1 MRRARIPLREGGVHT
16 ICLARIAR
24 TESRSLS
31 VVDRISPQSIDRGVR
46 QWKFLNVPL
55 GALIALAKGI
65 QLFDSHSR
73 RRFGHRF
80 FTLRAFWLAALG
92 INLMWLGHYC
102 YANAVR
108 DHASI
113 NEGLVLFVLSIVA
126 IVWMAY
132 ENICETDLA
141 HGLAGSALQ
150 LALFF
155 PVALYSLPLL
165 LIAMAIVLFASFKA
179 GPAWLV
185 HR

>member
-1 MRRARIPLREGGVHT
+1 MEILKCAVT
-16 ICLARIAR
+16 A
-24 TESRSLS
+24 
-31 VVDRISPQSIDRGVR
+31 
-46 QWKFLNVPL
+46 
-55 GALIALAKGI
+55 GALIALVKGI
-65 QLFDSHSR
+65 QLFNNHCR

-80 FTLRAFWLAALG
+80 FTLREFWLAALG
-92 INLMWLGHYC
+92 INLMWLGLYC

-113 NEGLVLFVLSIVA
+113 NDGLVLFVLSIVA

-132 ENICETDLA
+132 ENIRETDLG

-165 LIAMAIVLFASFKA
+165 LIAMAIVHFASFKA

-185 HR
+185 DR

>member
-1 MRRARIPLREGGVHT
+1 VEILKCAVT
-16 ICLARIAR
+16 A
-24 TESRSLS
+24 
-31 VVDRISPQSIDRGVR
+31 
-46 QWKFLNVPL
+46 
-55 GALIALAKGI
+55 GALIGLVKCI
-65 QLFDSHSR
+65 QLFNGHCR

-80 FTLRAFWLAALG
+80 FTLRAFWLAALA
-92 INLMWLGHYC
+92 INLMWLGLYC

-113 NEGLVLFVLSIVA
+113 NDGLVLVVLSVVP

-132 ENICETDLA
+132 ENIRETDLV
-141 HGLAGSALQ
+141 HGLGGSALQ

-165 LIAMAIVLFASFKA
+165 LAAMVFLLFASFKA

-185 HR
+185 DR